1 MKREE
6 KEVVSDSQVMSEYIW
21 YNKYYFPHCQLLLLY
36 GEDDYFISAGNDYFG
51 DEKTSGQ
58 DTTNNIGFRLAK
70 KVYKQFVDRYK
81 TKVQAARFRSMRQN
95 DEDDNYIYYGYS
107 DEENDYGDYVDVVFP
122 TLPKSKKTEIPKKCQ
137 RPDVCYIM
145 KLCIFCKPYF
155 KKQL

>member
-1 MKREE
+1 MMYREE
-6 KEVVSDSQVMSEYIW
+6 KEVV
-21 YNKYYFPHCQLLLLY
+21 KYYFPHCQLLLLY
-36 GEDDYFISAGNDYFG
+36 GEDDYFISAGNDYFE

-58 DTTNNIGFRLAK
+58 DTNNIGFRLAK

-81 TKVQAARFRSMRQN
+81 TKVQKATFRSMRQN
-95 DEDDNYIYYGYS
+95 DNNYIYYGYS